1 MPFREPVEICVH
13 MALSSIYIKALQSVI
28 KKSWAFPMKFIIYL
42 NTGLS
47 VSNSQITDIVDEL
60 VNIWKRLLG
69 QDHVETHENFFSL
82 GGHSILAIELLN
94 DIEEYFAVRLSM
106 KDIVESPTIQ
116 ELSLIISSLANT
128 SQVVDEKI
136 EIEDMTAFPLTSG
149 QKQVWGHS
157 LLNPG
162 SLAHNISTA
171 IRIKKNLNLGVINKT
186 INYIVERQDVLR
198 TRFIT
203 INGQPKQII
212 VPKQHYDIHFKD
224 ILENEILTVMQNEI
238 NYCFDLEK
246 DALLRVSFYR
256 LGEEDFIFFFM
267 VHHIIW
273 DGLSNTMFFHEF
285 NHVYNAFLNNLSPEL
300 PPLKITFK
308 EYSLREQAYL
318 KTSLFKEQKHAWK
331 ELLYPPLPVL
341 NLPTDYPRPEKFN
354 NKSKTHYF
362 EIDKD
367 KLDKLETY
375 VRSKHTSLY
384 RLLFTLYNV
393 LLSKHSGETD
403 IIVGTP
409 IHGRHSSDIRRTCGY
424 FINTLPVRSR
434 IEKSDSFISNLFG
447 IQESLKNSFANQTV
461 PFDIIVQN
469 SNPII
474 DPGRTSLFQTLFVYL
489 DITRELDVFEELN
502 YEQIKAD
509 RSSTHTDIDF
519 YLYKSRDK
527 IEGVV
532 EYRADLFKKETIENL
547 IYSFNEIMD
556 KVLKNDEA
564 PIAEIIN
571 ETSSPTYIEDKVAY
585 DDFSEEK
592 SFLSYFIEK
601 SQQQPD
607 APAIYTNYN
616 TLTYKEL
623 YQKAKIVAHCLRE
636 KNIGK
641 GNLVAVS
648 CNRNENLI
656 ISLLGVLMSGAGYVP
671 LDPSLPDN
679 RIQYMLE
686 RSNASALLIEK
697 KLQSKLAFKINTFY
711 IEETL
716 LNYESVAALECP
728 NLDDTCYV
736 IFTSGS
742 TGRPK
747 GVEITHLNVLNF
759 LLSMQKTPG
768 FTSKDKLLSVTTFSF
783 DISVLEFFLPLI
795 SGGSVYLASEEDVV
809 DGERLLNLIKSEAIT
824 YMQATPSTWRLM
836 LASGWHRIE
845 TLTVLCGGEAFTKEL
860 SDKLVTNS
868 RASWNMY
875 GPTETTVWSTIKKLE
890 LTDKKV
896 LIGSPIANT
905 SIYVLDDYLCPVPAG
920 KTGNLYISG
929 LGLAKGY
936 IGDETQTSKRFISN
950 PFRKNEKMYFTGDL
964 ARHEIDGQIECLGRS
979 DDQVKIRGYRIEL
992 GEIEDVI
999 MKSPVI
1005 YECSVKAHQQTG
1017 PSARL
1022 VAYLSIKPDSQFDE
1036 GALRQFLKETL
1047 PSYMLPAKYIVLPSL
1062 PKTHNGKIDKKQ
1074 LKEELGNKKEFLH
1087 KASDQTTAV
1096 LINIWQEVLGV
1107 DDIDETSNF
1116 FTVGGHSIAAVE
1128 IFGIINDRFK
1138 INLPI
1143 ATIFDATSI
1152 QELSYIIEKGIEE
1165 NQPVALDLTSLK
1177 NIVAIKT
1184 HHKQS
1189 AVFCFHGVGGN
1200 VLNYYPL
1207 SGCVGEKAFYGVQSL
1222 GVNGTTYGPGTIP
1235 EMAKLYIEEI
1245 RKVQAKGP
1253 YILSGGS
1260 MGGLIALE
1268 VARQLRHEGEQI
1280 KSLIMFD
1287 TFGPDFDSMF
1297 IVKENKFSP
1306 RRLKQSF
1313 KDKFERLKHRVK
1325 CNYYSVINRPLP
1337 HALLYRNVERQ
1348 NQLAL
1353 YLYRPEIYQGDLI
1366 LIRAPLQPKG
1376 FYADPY
1382 LGWRKCIEGNIEI
1395 IEVEGQ
1401 HESFIESPS
1410 LAAAFQK
1417 VLTKI

>member
-1 MPFREPVEICVH
+1 MD
-13 MALSSIYIKALQSVI
+13 LSSIYNKALQSVI
-28 KKSWAFPMKFIIYL
+28 KKSAVFPMKLIIYL

-47 VSNSQITDIVDEL
+47 VGNSQITDIIDEL

-69 QDHVETHENFFSL
+69 QDHVEANENFFSL

-116 ELSLIISSLANT
+116 ELSLIISSQAKTAQPL
-128 SQVVDEKI
+128 DETI
-136 EIEDMTAFPLTSG
+136 EINNMTAFPLTSG

-157 LLNPG
+157 ILNPG
-162 SLAHNISTA
+162 SLTHNISTA
-171 IRIKKNLNLGVINKT
+171 LRIKKNLNLEVINKT
-186 INYIVERQDVLR
+186 IKYIVERQDVLR

-212 VPKQHYDIHFKD
+212 VPEQPYDIHFID
-224 ILENEILTVMQNEI
+224 IQESDIARVLKEEIS
-238 NYCFDLEK
+238 YSFDLEK
-246 DALLRVSFYR
+246 DALLRVTFYR
-256 LGEEDFIFFFM
+256 LGDEDYIFFFM

-285 NHVYNAFLNNLSPEL
+285 NHVYNAFLNNTNPDL
-300 PPLKITFK
+300 PILKVTFK
-308 EYSLREQAYL
+308 EHSLREQTYL
-318 KTSLFKEQKHAWK
+318 KSSIFKEQKHAWK
-331 ELLYPPLPVL
+331 ELLYSPLPVL
-341 NLPTDYPRPEKFN
+341 NLPTDNPRPEKIN
-354 NKSKTHYF
+354 NKSKTIYF
-362 EIDKD
+362 EINKGN
-367 KLDKLETY
+367 LDRLESY

-384 RLLFTLYNV
+384 RLLFALYNV

-409 IHGRHSSDIRRTCGY
+409 IHGRNSSDIRRTCGY
-424 FINTLPVRSR
+424 FINTLPVRSK
-434 IEKSDSFISNLFG
+434 IEKGDSFISNLYG

-461 PFDIIVQN
+461 PFDIIVQIA
-469 SNPII
+469 NPII

-532 EYRADLFKKETIENL
+532 EYREDLFQKETIENF
-547 IYSFNEIMD
+547 IQSFHEIMD

-564 PIAEIIN
+564 LITEIIN
-571 ETSSPTYIEDKVAY
+571 EDTSAPVYIEDKVAY
-585 DDFSEEK
+585 DDFTDKK
-592 SFLSYFIEK
+592 SFLGYFIDKALE
-601 SQQQPD
+601 SPD
-607 APAIYTNYN
+607 APAIYTNTS
-616 TLTYKEL
+616 TLSYVEL
-623 YQKAKIVAHCLRE
+623 YSKAKRIAHRLKENR
-636 KNIGK
+636 IGK
-641 GNLVAVS
+641 GHLVAVS
-648 CNRNENLI
+648 CSRNENLI

-671 LDPSLPDN
+671 LDPSLPDD

-686 RSNASALLIEK
+686 RSASSAIFIEK
-697 KLQSKLAFKINTFY
+697 KLQTKFKLNVHTFY
-711 IEETL
+711 IDETL
-716 LNYESVAALECP
+716 LASDSTAPIESPDLS
-728 NLDDTCYV
+728 DTCYV

-742 TGRPK
+742 TGKPK
-747 GVEITHLNVLNF
+747 GVEISHLNVLNF
-759 LLSMQKTPG
+759 LLSMQRTPG
-768 FTSKDKLLSVTTFSF
+768 FSSKDKLLSVTTFSF

-795 SGGSVYLASEEDVV
+795 SGGSVYLASEDDVT
-809 DGERLLNLIKSEAIT
+809 DGEKLLNLIKSEAIT

-836 LASGWHRIE
+836 LASNWKRTD

-860 SDKLVTNS
+860 SDKLVSNS
-868 RASWNMY
+868 KSAWNMY

-890 LTDKKV
+890 LSDKKV

-905 SIYVLDDYLCPVPAG
+905 SVYVLDDYLCPVPAG

-936 IGDETQTSKRFISN
+936 FGDEVQTAKRFVPN

-964 ARHEIDGQIECLGRS
+964 ARHEADGQIECLGRS

-992 GEIEDVI
+992 AEIEDVI
-999 MKSPVI
+999 MKSSVI

-1017 PSARL
+1017 PTARL
-1022 VAYLSIKPDSQFDE
+1022 VAYLSLKPDSHFDE
-1036 GALRQFLKETL
+1036 LSLRESLKRTL
-1047 PSYMLPAKYIVLPSL
+1047 PAYMLPAKYIILPSL
-1062 PKTHNGKIDKKQ
+1062 PKTHNGKIDKKK
-1074 LKEELGNKKEFLH
+1074 LKEDLGIKKNVSQ
-1087 KASDQTTAV
+1087 KASTQTTAA
-1096 LINIWQEVLGV
+1096 LIGIWQDVLGV
-1107 DDIDETSNF
+1107 EDIDETSNF

-1143 ATIFDATSI
+1143 ATIFDANSI
-1152 QELSYIIEKGIEE
+1152 QELSFIIEKGMEE
-1165 NQPVALDLTSLK
+1165 NLPTAFDLTSLK
-1177 NIVAIKT
+1177 NIVAIKPQST
-1184 HHKQS
+1184 KS

-1207 SGCVGEKAFYGVQSL
+1207 SSCVGDKAFYGVQSL
-1222 GVNGTTYGPGTIP
+1222 GVNGTSFGPATIP
-1235 EMAKLYIEEI
+1235 EMAKLYIEEM

-1268 VARQLRHEGEQI
+1268 VAHQLRQEGEKI

-1287 TFGPDFDSMF
+1287 TFGPDFDSLF
-1297 IVKENKFSP
+1297 IVKDNKFSP
-1306 RRLKQSF
+1306 RRLRQSF
-1313 KDKFERLKHRVK
+1313 KDKFQSFKHGVK
-1325 CNYYSVINRPLP
+1325 CHYYSVLKRPLP

-1353 YLYRPEIYQGDLI
+1353 YLYRPETYQGDLI
-1366 LIRAPLQPKG
+1366 LIRAPMQPRG

-1382 LGWRKCIEGNIEI
+1382 LGWRKCIEGKIEV
-1395 IEVEGQ
+1395 IEVEGE

-1417 VLTKI
+1417 VLSKI